1 MHRVSQFA
9 VAAVVATSAC
19 TGAVV
24 ALSSATG
31 TSPLAVLR
39 ANPAQTIEALSAS
52 SSPKQEAGV
61 PTASAQK
68 PVVRIVQVVDRAG
81 NVSAVA
87 AVPVATPSPQAHA
100 TSGASG
106 AGDVAEHEEQD
117 HDREEQDHD
126 HHESSDEGR
135 FGEGDDD

>member
-39 ANPAQTIEALSAS
+39 ANPVQTFEALSAS
-52 SSPKQEAGV
+52 SGPKQAFGV

-87 AVPVATPSPQAHA
+87 AVPVATPSPQAHS

-106 AGDVAEHEEQD
+106 AGNVTEHEEQGQ
-117 HDREEQDHD
+117 DR
-126 HHESSDEGR
+126 HESSDEGR
-135 FGEGDDD
+135 FSEGDDD